1 MTYLFEDYSLDTERR
16 ELRRGTDL
24 IGVEPQVFDLL
35 LLLIRNRTRVVSR
48 DDLIAEVWNGRIVSE
63 SALYSR
69 ITAARQAIGDS
80 GEAQRLIRTVARKGL
95 RFVADVR
102 EAHSSELNAPVG
114 HQPPPYPIGPVT
126 SAAPTQDRPA
136 ISRDGGQPAVVV
148 MPFDNLSRPSDDYLV
163 DGLVDEITFALSRVR
178 DFCVIAR
185 QSAFAYKG
193 RLVDAREV
201 SKDLGASYVVEGTVR
216 RDGDR
221 LRISVKLVDAETCN
235 QLWSERYDG
244 VVSNMFEF
252 QDHIAAQVAGTMQ
265 PAVRHRQLDLGRRK
279 PPNNLAAYDC
289 VLRGISIHDHGHATA
304 EEAKEAVAWFD
315 RALELDPNYA
325 RALAWRACA
334 AAHLWPVQPTQEHF
348 DRNMHLVSRALAIDP
363 TDSEAHRVKG
373 ALHTFQRQFDPAAYH
388 LERARDLNPNDAH
401 LLVKGGLYLSYL
413 GEHEEGLNDIDLAM
427 QRNPL
432 HPDWYW
438 RERGI
443 VLFGLGAYR
452 EALNALQ
459 RCQEDR
465 DLDHVYQAACLVALG
480 DELPARER
488 VEQLR
493 RTQPEIDLHWV
504 GRALL
509 YRCYKNAADLS
520 RLTAFLET
528 AGLSWRKA
536 AWSATAEPRLLGN
549 VSSGEDFRGR
559 AGTWARRLR
568 EMSEGFAA
576 HT

>member
-1 MTYLFEDYSLDTERR
+1 MAYLFEDYSLDTERR

-24 IGVEPQVFDLL
+24 ISVEPQVFDLL
-35 LLLIRNRTRVVSR
+35 LFLVRNRTRVVSR

-80 GEAQRLIRTVARKGL
+80 GETQRLIRTVARKGL

-102 EAHSSELNAPVG
+102 EAHSSELNALVG
-114 HQPPPYPIGPVT
+114 RQPAPHQIRPAT
-126 SAAPTQDRPA
+126 RAAPTLERPA
-136 ISRDGGQPAVVV
+136 IGRDGGPPAVVV
-148 MPFDNLSRPSDDYLV
+148 MPFDNLSGSGDDYLV
-163 DGLVDEITFALSRVR
+163 DGLVDEITSALSRVR
-178 DFCVIAR
+178 DFSVIAR

-201 SKDLGASYVVEGTVR
+201 NKDLGAKYVVEGTVR
-216 RDGDR
+216 RDGDH

-244 VVSNMFEF
+244 VVSNIFEF

-265 PAVRHRQLDLGRRK
+265 PAVRHSQLDFGRRK
-279 PPNNLAAYDC
+279 PPRSLAAYDC
-289 VLRGISIHDHGHATA
+289 VLRGIALHDHGHATA

-325 RALAWRACA
+325 RALVWRACA
-334 AAHLWPVQPTQEHF
+334 AAHLWPLQPAQEHF

-413 GEHEEGLNDIDLAM
+413 GEHEEGLNDVDLAM

-443 VLFGLGAYR
+443 VLFGLGAHR

-459 RCQEDR
+459 RCQEGR
-465 DLDHVYQAACLVALG
+465 DLDHIYQAACLVALG
-480 DELPARER
+480 DEGPARER
-488 VEQLR
+488 VNQLR
-493 RTQPEIDLHWV
+493 RSHPEIDLQWV
-504 GRALL
+504 SRAIL

-528 AGLSWRKA
+528 AGLS
-536 AWSATAEPRLLGN
+536 
-549 VSSGEDFRGR
+549 
-559 AGTWARRLR
+559 
-568 EMSEGFAA
+568 
-576 HT
+576 

>member
-1 MTYLFEDYSLDTERR
+1 LLIPNFLLVFPLEAGRWLRQGTNGMTYLFEDYSLDTERR
-16 ELRRGTDL
+16 ELRRRTDL
-24 IGVEPQVFDLL
+24 ISVEPQVFDLL
-35 LLLIRNRTRVVSR
+35 LFLVRNRARVVSR
-48 DDLIAEVWNGRIVSE
+48 DDLIAKVWNGRIVSE

-80 GEAQRLIRTVARKGL
+80 GETQRLIRTVARKGL
-95 RFVADVR
+95 RFVADVQ
-102 EAHSSELNAPVG
+102 EVHSSELKPLVG
-114 HQPPPYPIGPVT
+114 RQPPPYPIGPAT
-126 SAAPTQDRPA
+126 SAAPTKDQPA

-148 MPFDNLSRPSDDYLV
+148 MPFDNLSGPNDDYLV
-163 DGLVDEITFALSRVR
+163 DGLVEEITYALSRVR

-201 SKDLGASYVVEGTVR
+201 KKDLGASYVVEGTVR
-216 RDGDR
+216 RNGDR
-221 LRISVKLVDAETCN
+221 LRISVTMVDAETCS

-244 VVSNMFEF
+244 VVSNVFEF

-289 VLRGISIHDHGHATA
+289 VLRGISLHDHGHATA

-334 AAHLWPVQPTQEHF
+334 AAHLWPLQPTQEHF

-363 TDSEAHRVKG
+363 TDSEAHRIKG

-388 LERARDLNPNDAH
+388 LKRARDLNPNDAH

-413 GEHEEGLNDIDLAM
+413 GEHEEGLNDIDLAV

-465 DLDHVYQAACLVALG
+465 DLDHIYQAACLVALG
-480 DELPARER
+480 DELLARER
-488 VEQLR
+488 IEQLR
-493 RTQPEIDLHWV
+493 RARPEIDLRWV
-504 GRALL
+504 GTALL

-520 RLTAFLET
+520 RLTAFLKT
-528 AGLSWRKA
+528 AGLS
-536 AWSATAEPRLLGN
+536 
-549 VSSGEDFRGR
+549 
-559 AGTWARRLR
+559 
-568 EMSEGFAA
+568 
-576 HT
+576 

>member
-1 MTYLFEDYSLDTERR
+1 MTYLFEDCSLDTERR

-35 LLLIRNRTRVVSR
+35 LFLVRNRTRVVSK

-80 GEAQRLIRTVARKGL
+80 GETQRLIRTVARKGL

-102 EAHSSELNAPVG
+102 ETHSSERTPLVGRSPAP
-114 HQPPPYPIGPVT
+114 HPIRPVT
-126 SAAPTQDRPA
+126 AAPTQDWPTIR
-136 ISRDGGQPAVVV
+136 RNGGPPAVVV
-148 MPFDNLSRPSDDYLV
+148 MPFDNLNMPSDGYLV
-163 DGLVDEITFALSRVR
+163 DGLVDEITSALSRVR

-201 SKDLGASYVVEGTVR
+201 HKDLGASYVVEGTVR
-216 RDGDR
+216 RDGDH

-244 VVSNMFEF
+244 VVSNIFEF
-252 QDHIAAQVAGTMQ
+252 QDHIAAQVAGTLQ
-265 PAVRHRQLDLGRRK
+265 PAVRNRQLDAGARK
-279 PPNNLAAYDC
+279 PPNSLAAYDC
-289 VLRGISIHDHGHATA
+289 VLRGIALHKHGHATA

-315 RALELDPNYA
+315 RALELDPHYA

-334 AAHLWPVQPTQEHF
+334 AAHLWPPQPTQEHL
-348 DRNMHLVSRALAIDP
+348 DRNMHLVSRALSIDP
-363 TDSEAHRVKG
+363 ADSEAHRIKG
-373 ALHTFQRQFDPAAYH
+373 ALHTFQRQFDLAAYH

-401 LLVKGGLYLSYL
+401 ILVKGGLYLSYL

-452 EALNALQ
+452 EALNALE

-465 DLDHVYQAACLVALG
+465 DLDHIYQAACLVALG
-480 DELPARER
+480 DDSPAHDR

-493 RTQPEIDLHWV
+493 RTRPEIDLHWV
-504 GRALL
+504 GKALL

-520 RLTAFLET
+520 RLTAFLGT
-528 AGLSWRKA
+528 AGM
-536 AWSATAEPRLLGN
+536 T
-549 VSSGEDFRGR
+549 
-559 AGTWARRLR
+559 
-568 EMSEGFAA
+568 
-576 HT
+576 

>member
-1 MTYLFEDYSLDTERR
+1 MTYRFEDCSLDPERR

-35 LLLIRNRTRVVSR
+35 LFLIRNRTRVVSK
-48 DDLIAEVWNGRIVSE
+48 DDLIAEVWKGRIVSE

-80 GEAQRLIRTVARKGL
+80 GEAQRVIRTVARKGL

-102 EAHSSELNAPVG
+102 EAHSSELNPLVG
-114 HQPPPYPIGPVT
+114 RRPPIGPVT
-126 SAAPTQDRPA
+126 SAAPARDRPV
-136 ISRDGGQPAVVV
+136 ITRGGGQPAVVV
-148 MPFDNLSRPSDDYLV
+148 MPFDNLSGPSDDYLV
-163 DGLVDEITFALSRVR
+163 DGLVEEITYALSRVR

-193 RLVDAREV
+193 RLVDARDV
-201 SKDLGASYVVEGTVR
+201 NKDLGVSYVVDGTVR
-216 RDGDR
+216 RDGDC
-221 LRISVKLVDAETCN
+221 LRISVRLVDAETCN

-244 VVSNMFEF
+244 VVSSIFEF
-252 QDHIAAQVAGTMQ
+252 QDHIAAQVAGMMQ
-265 PAVRHRQLDLGRRK
+265 PTVRRRELDLGRRK
-279 PPNNLAAYDC
+279 PPNSLAAYDC
-289 VLRGISIHDHGHATA
+289 VLRGISLHDSGHATA
-304 EEAKEAVAWFD
+304 EEAKDALAWFD

-334 AAHLWPVQPTQEHF
+334 AAHLWPFQPTQEHL

-363 TDSEAHRVKG
+363 TDSEAHRIKG
-373 ALHTFQRQFDPAAYH
+373 ALHTFQRHFDPAAHH
-388 LERARDLNPNDAH
+388 LKRARELNPNDAH

-413 GEHEEGLNDIDLAM
+413 GEHEEGLSDIDRAV

-465 DLDHVYQAACLVALG
+465 DLDHIYQAACLVALG

-488 VEQLR
+488 IEQLR
-493 RTQPEIDLHWV
+493 RTRPEIDLQWV
-504 GRALL
+504 RTAIL
-509 YRCYKNAADLS
+509 YRCYKNPADLS
-520 RLTAFLET
+520 RLTAFLGT
-528 AGLSWRKA
+528 AGLS
-536 AWSATAEPRLLGN
+536 
-549 VSSGEDFRGR
+549 
-559 AGTWARRLR
+559 
-568 EMSEGFAA
+568 
-576 HT
+576 

>member
-16 ELRRGTDL
+16 ELRRGADL
-24 IGVEPQVFDLL
+24 MSVEPQVFDLL
-35 LLLIRNRTRVVSR
+35 LFLVRNRTRVVSR

-69 ITAARQAIGDS
+69 ITAARQAVGDT
-80 GEAQRLIRTVARKGL
+80 GESQRLIRTIARKGL

-102 EAHSSELNAPVG
+102 EAHSSEFNPLVSR
-114 HQPPPYPIGPVT
+114 QSPPYPIGPMT
-126 SAAPTQDRPA
+126 GAAPTHDRPA
-136 ISRDGGQPAVVV
+136 ISRDGGPPAVVV
-148 MPFDNLSRPSDDYLV
+148 MPFDNLSGAGDDYLV
-163 DGLVDEITFALSRVR
+163 DGLVDEITSALSRGR

-185 QSAFAYKG
+185 QSAFAYRG

-201 SKDLGASYVVEGTVR
+201 NKDLGARYVVEGTTR

-221 LRISVKLVDAETCN
+221 LRISVKLVDTETCN

-244 VVSNMFEF
+244 VVANIFEF

-265 PAVRHRQLDLGRRK
+265 PAVRHSQLDLGRRK
-279 PPNNLAAYDC
+279 PPNSLAAYDC
-289 VLRGISIHDHGHATA
+289 VLRGIALHDHGHATA

-325 RALAWRACA
+325 RALVWRACA
-334 AAHLWPVQPTQEHF
+334 AAHLWPLQPAQEHF

-373 ALHTFQRQFDPAAYH
+373 ALHTFQRQFDLAAYH
-388 LERARDLNPNDAH
+388 LKRARDLNPSDAH
-401 LLVKGGLYLSYL
+401 ILVKGGLYLSYL
-413 GEHEEGLNDIDLAM
+413 GEHEEGLNDVDLAM

-452 EALNALQ
+452 EALHTLQ

-465 DLDHVYQAACLVALG
+465 DLDHIYQVACLVALG
-480 DELPARER
+480 DEQRGRDR

-493 RTQPEIDLHWV
+493 RTRPEIDLHWIRNAV
-504 GRALL
+504 L
-509 YRCYKNAADLS
+509 YRCYKNADDLS
-520 RLTAFLET
+520 RLTALLET
-528 AGLSWRKA
+528 A
-536 AWSATAEPRLLGN
+536 
-549 VSSGEDFRGR
+549 
-559 AGTWARRLR
+559 
-568 EMSEGFAA
+568 EMS
-576 HT
+576 

>member
-1 MTYLFEDYSLDTERR
+1 MTYRFEDYSLDTERR

-24 IGVEPQVFDLL
+24 ISVEPQVFDLL
-35 LLLIRNRTRVVSR
+35 LFLIRNRTRVVSR

-102 EAHSSELNAPVG
+102 EAHSSELNPLVG
-114 HQPPPYPIGPVT
+114 RQPPPYPIGPVN
-126 SAAPTQDRPA
+126 SATPTQDRPA
-136 ISRDGGQPAVVV
+136 TSRDGGQPAVVV
-148 MPFDNLSRPSDDYLV
+148 MPFENLSSPSDDYLV
-163 DGLVDEITFALSRVR
+163 DGLVEEITFALSRVR
-178 DFCVIAR
+178 DYCVIAR

-193 RLVDAREV
+193 RLVDARQV
-201 SKDLGASYVVEGTVR
+201 NKDLGASYVVEGTVR

-244 VVSNMFEF
+244 VVSNIFEF

-265 PAVRHRQLDLGRRK
+265 PAVRHRELNLGRRK
-279 PPNNLAAYDC
+279 PPSNLAAYDC
-289 VLRGISIHDHGHATA
+289 VLRGISIHESGHATA

-315 RALELDPNYA
+315 RALELDPNYP

-334 AAHLWPVQPTQEHF
+334 AAHLWPLQPTQEHL
-348 DRNMHLVSRALAIDP
+348 DRNMHLVSSALSIDP
-363 TDSEAHRVKG
+363 TDSEAHRIKG
-373 ALHTFQRQFDPAAYH
+373 ALHAFQRQFDPAAYH
-388 LERARDLNPNDAH
+388 LKRARELNPNDAH

-413 GEHEEGLNDIDLAM
+413 GEHEEGLNDIDLAV

-459 RCQEDR
+459 RCQEGR
-465 DLDHVYQAACLVALG
+465 DLDHIYPAACLIALG

-488 VEQLR
+488 VEHLR
-493 RTQPEIDLHWV
+493 RTRPEIDLHWV

-528 AGLSWRKA
+528 AGLS
-536 AWSATAEPRLLGN
+536 
-549 VSSGEDFRGR
+549 
-559 AGTWARRLR
+559 
-568 EMSEGFAA
+568 
-576 HT
+576 

>member
-1 MTYLFEDYSLDTERR
+1 MTYLFEGYSLDTERR

-24 IGVEPQVFDLL
+24 ISVEPQVFDLL
-35 LLLIRNRTRVVSR
+35 LFLIRNRTRVVSR
-48 DDLIAEVWNGRIVSE
+48 DDLIAAVWNGRIVSE
-63 SALYSR
+63 STLYCR
-69 ITAARQAIGDS
+69 ITSARQAIGDS

-95 RFVADVR
+95 RFVADVQ
-102 EAHSSELNAPVG
+102 EAHPAQLNPLAG
-114 HQPPPYPIGPVT
+114 HQHPAYPTVYGST
-126 SAAPTQDRPA
+126 AAPTQDRSA

-163 DGLVDEITFALSRVR
+163 DGLVEEITSALSRMR

-201 SKDLGASYVVEGTVR
+201 NKDLGASYVVEGTVR

-252 QDHIAAQVAGTMQ
+252 QDHIAAQVAGTIQ

-289 VLRGISIHDHGHATA
+289 VLRGISIHQSGHLTA

-315 RALELDPNYA
+315 RALEFDPNYA
-325 RALAWRACA
+325 RALVWRACA
-334 AAHLWPVQPTQEHF
+334 AAHLWPLQPTQEHF
-348 DRNMHLVSRALAIDP
+348 DRNMRLVSRALAIDP

-373 ALHTFQRQFDPAAYH
+373 ALHAFQRQFDPAAYH

-413 GEHEEGLNDIDLAM
+413 GRHEEGLNDVDLAM

-465 DLDHVYQAACLVALG
+465 DLDHVYQAACLVALS
-480 DELPARER
+480 DEAPARER

-493 RTQPEIDLHWV
+493 RTRPEIDLQWV
-504 GRALL
+504 SRAIL

-528 AGLSWRKA
+528 AGLS
-536 AWSATAEPRLLGN
+536 
-549 VSSGEDFRGR
+549 
-559 AGTWARRLR
+559 
-568 EMSEGFAA
+568 
-576 HT
+576 

>member
-1 MTYLFEDYSLDTERR
+1 MSQIFSWFFLWTRHASLRQGTDGMTYLFEGYSLDTERR
-16 ELRRGTDL
+16 ELRRGTNL
-24 IGVEPQVFDLL
+24 ISIEPQVFDVLVF
-35 LLLIRNRTRVVSR
+35 LIRNRTRVVSR

-69 ITAARQAIGDS
+69 ITAARQAVGDT

-102 EAHSSELNAPVG
+102 EAHASELNPPVSR
-114 HQPPPYPIGPVT
+114 QSPPYPIGPMT

-136 ISRDGGQPAVVV
+136 ISRDRGPPAVVV
-148 MPFDNLSRPSDDYLV
+148 MPFDNLSGSGDDYLV
-163 DGLVDEITFALSRVR
+163 DGLVDEITSALSRVR

-185 QSAFAYKG
+185 QSALAYKG
-193 RLVDAREV
+193 RLVDARDV
-201 SKDLGASYVVEGTVR
+201 NKDLGARYVVEGTVR

-244 VVSNMFEF
+244 VVSNIFEF

-265 PAVRHRQLDLGRRK
+265 PAVRHSQLDLGRRK
-279 PPNNLAAYDC
+279 PPNSLAAYDC
-289 VLRGISIHDHGHATA
+289 VLRGIALHDHGHATA

-315 RALELDPNYA
+315 HALELDPNYA

-334 AAHLWPVQPTQEHF
+334 AAHLWPLQPMQEHL
-348 DRNMHLVSRALAIDP
+348 DRNMHLVSRALTIDP
-363 TDSEAHRVKG
+363 TDSEAHRIKG

-452 EALNALQ
+452 QALNALH
-459 RCQEDR
+459 RCHEDR

-480 DELPARER
+480 DELPAREC
-488 VEQLR
+488 VEQLH
-493 RTQPEIDLHWV
+493 RTRPEIDLHWV
-504 GRALL
+504 GKALL

-528 AGLSWRKA
+528 AGLS
-536 AWSATAEPRLLGN
+536 
-549 VSSGEDFRGR
+549 
-559 AGTWARRLR
+559 
-568 EMSEGFAA
+568 
-576 HT
+576 